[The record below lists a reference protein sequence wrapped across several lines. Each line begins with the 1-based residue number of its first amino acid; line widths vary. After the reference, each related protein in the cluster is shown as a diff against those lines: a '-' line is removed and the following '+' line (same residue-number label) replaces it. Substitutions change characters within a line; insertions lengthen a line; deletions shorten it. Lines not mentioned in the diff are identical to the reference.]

1 MQRRL
6 VALFLFV
13 AASTAVA
20 QSTGSLTVLKTI
32 SLPGV
37 SGKFDH
43 FAYDRS
49 GNRLFAAATGNHTV
63 EVIDVPTGKVLQ
75 QIGGLGKPHGV
86 AWIGNSGRLFVAD
99 GTLAA
104 LKVYG
109 GTPFK
114 LIATLPLS
122 DDADD
127 MVYDAVTKLLY
138 VGHGGSTA
146 AAPGRVAVVDAVKL
160 VIVDNLPMET
170 HPEALE
176 IDPVS
181 HRIFVNVAD
190 AAKVAVIDGATHTV
204 TARWPL
210 TRAKDNVPLAFVPES
225 QELLLGCRTPATAL
239 LLNSAN
245 GGETDSISSSAGA
258 DDLFYDAATRRAY
271 VIAGS
276 GAVDVLELTAG
287 KLHSIGKVETAAG
300 AKTGLLVPALHE
312 LFVGMP
318 SVGSRPSQVRI
329 FTTP

>member
-1 MQRRL
+1 M
-6 VALFLFV
+6 
-13 AASTAVA
+13 A
-20 QSTGSLTVLKTI
+20 QPSGPLTVLKTI
-32 SLPGV
+32 PLPGV

-43 FAYDRS
+43 FAYDGS
-49 GNRLFAAATGNHTV
+49 ANRLFAAATGNHTV
-63 EVIDVPTGKVLQ
+63 EVIDVPSGKVLQ
-75 QIGGLGKPHGV
+75 QIGGLGKPHGLAWV
-86 AWIGNSGRLFVAD
+86 AESGRLFVAD

-104 LKVYG
+104 LKVYD

-127 MVYDAVTKLLY
+127 MVYDEATKLLY
-138 VGHGGSTA
+138 VGHGGSAA
-146 AAPGRVAVVDAVKL
+146 AAPGRVAVVDTVRL
-160 VIVDNLPMET
+160 VIVDNLPMEA

-210 TRAKDNVPLAFVPES
+210 ARAKDNVPLAFVPEA
-225 QELLLGCRTPATAL
+225 QELLLGCRTPPTAL
-239 LLNSAN
+239 LLSGAD
-245 GGETDSISSSAGA
+245 GKEIDAVSSSAGA
-258 DDLFYDAATRRAY
+258 DDLFYDAATHRAY

-276 GAVDVLELTAG
+276 GAVDVLELSAG
-287 KLHSIGKVETAAG
+287 KLKSIGKVETASG

-318 SVGSRPSQVRI
+318 SAASQPSQVRV

>member
-1 MQRRL
+1 MHRRL
-6 VALFLFV
+6 VALFLLV
-13 AASTAVA
+13 AASTAMA
-20 QSTGSLTVLKTI
+20 QSTGPLTVLKTI
-32 SLPGV
+32 PLPGV

-43 FAYDRS
+43 FAYDGS
-49 GNRLFAAATGNHTV
+49 ANRLFAAATGNHTV
-63 EVIDVPTGKVLQ
+63 EVIDVSAGKVLQ
-75 QIGGLGKPHGV
+75 QIGGLGKPHGLAWV
-86 AWIGNSGRLFVAD
+86 AESGRLFVAD

-104 LKVYG
+104 LKVYD

-127 MVYDAVTKLLY
+127 MVYDETTKLLY
-138 VGHGGSTA
+138 VGHGGSAA
-146 AAPGRVAVVDAVKL
+146 AAPGRVAIVDTVRL
-160 VIVDNLPMET
+160 VIVDNLPMEA

-190 AAKVAVIDGATHTV
+190 AAQVAVIDGATHAV

-210 TRAKDNVPLAFVPES
+210 ARAKDNVPLAFVPEAH
-225 QELLLGCRTPATAL
+225 ELLLGCRTPATAL
-239 LLNSAN
+239 LLNAN
-245 GGETDSISSSAGA
+245 DGREIDSLPSSAGA
-258 DDLFYDAATRRAY
+258 DDLFYDAATHRAY

-276 GAVDVLELTAG
+276 GAVDVLELSAG
-287 KLHSIGKVETAAG
+287 KLKGIGKVETAPG

-318 SVGSRPSQVRI
+318 STASQPSQVRV